1 MDSKL
6 KKYAKL
12 LIETGLNLQKG
23 QTLVISSPVDSAPF
37 TRLCARCAYD
47 VGCREVVVKWT
58 DDALSREKYLRADNS
73 VFDEV
78 PEWFSHFHNDY
89 SESGAAWLAISASDP
104 EALKG
109 VLPDRL
115 RRTSIAVGKALE
127 PYRRRQMTNFFPWCV
142 ASVPTEAW
150 AKKVFPGKSGEKA
163 VEALWDAIYE
173 AVRVTE
179 DGDPVKLWDEHRA
192 KLSSRK
198 RKLTEYQFRTLHYK
212 NSLGTDLVVGM
223 PENHVWEGGDERTPS
238 GLVFCANI
246 PTEEVFSAP
255 KFDDVNGVVYA
266 SKPLVLGGN
275 IVDGFKLE
283 LKDGKIVKATAE
295 KGQEF
300 LENELSVDE
309 GASFLGEVA
318 LVPYDSPISNSGIL
332 FYNTL
337 FDENASCH
345 FAFGTAYPCVKGGQE
360 MSPDELKA
368 AGLNQSITHV
378 DFMVGTSD
386 FSITGTTKDGKEIP
400 VFINGNFAF

>member
-1 MDSKL
+1 MDNKL
-6 KKYAKL
+6 IKYAKL
-12 LIETGLNLQKG
+12 LVETGLNLKKG
-23 QTLVISSPVDSAPF
+23 QTLVISSPVDCAPF
-37 TRLCARCAYD
+37 ARLCARCAYD
-47 VGCREVVVKWT
+47 VGCREVVMKWT
-58 DDALSREKYLRADNS
+58 DDALSREKYLRAENA

-109 VLPDRL
+109 VEPDRL
-115 RRTSIAVGKALE
+115 KRTSIAVGKALA

-150 AKKVFPGKSGEKA
+150 AKKVFPDKSGEEA
-163 VEALWDAIYE
+163 IEALWEAIFE

-179 DGDPVKLWDEHRA
+179 GGDPVKLWDEHRE

-198 RKLTEYQFRTLHYK
+198 HKLTEYQFKTLHYK

-223 PENHVWEGGDERTPS
+223 PDNHVWEGGDEKTPE

-255 KFDDVNGVVYA
+255 KFDDVNGIVCA

-283 LKDGKIVKATAE
+283 LKNGE
-295 KGQEF
+295 NNKGHRRKRT
-300 LENELSVDE
+300 
-309 GASFLGEVA
+309 EV
-318 LVPYDSPISNSGIL
+318 P
-332 FYNTL
+332 
-337 FDENASCH
+337 
-345 FAFGTAYPCVKGGQE
+345 
-360 MSPDELKA
+360 
-368 AGLNQSITHV
+368 
-378 DFMVGTSD
+378 
-386 FSITGTTKDGKEIP
+386 
-400 VFINGNFAF
+400 

>member
-37 TRLCARCAYD
+37 ARLCARCAYD
-47 VGCREVVVKWT
+47 VGCREVIVKWT

-150 AKKVFPGKSGEKA
+150 AKKVFPDKSGEKA

-173 AVRVTE
+173 AVRVTD

-255 KFDDVNGVVYA
+255 KFDDVNGVVFA

-368 AGLNQSITHV
+368 AGLNHSITHV

-386 FSITGTTKDGKEIP
+386 LSITGTTKDGKEIP
-400 VFINGNFAF
+400 IFINGNFAF